1 MALIEIP
8 EGEGNEVNRVWSIA
22 PLMGEGVHALSK
34 AVYEKSGLP
43 IREREAAR
51 MRIAQLNACDI

>member
-1 MALIEIP
+1 MARIEIP
-8 EGEGNEVNRVWSIA
+8 EGEGNEVNRIWSIA
-22 PLMGEGVHALSK
+22 PHMGEGVHALSK

-51 MRIAQLNACDI
+51 MRSAQLNACDI

>member
-1 MALIEIP
+1 MARIEIP

-22 PLMGEGVHALSK
+22 PHMGEGVHALSK

-43 IREREAAR
+43 IRERGAAR
-51 MRIAQLNACDI
+51 MRIAQLNSCDI